1 MAEERTLKFVYPS
14 ENNDLQKKRK
24 ILHVSLLINRQVAHE
39 QKRDISFLVIKK
51 IHQDFQSSQNMF
63 IIR

>member
-14 ENNDLQKKRK
+14 ENNLQKKRK